1 MRRLSLVAESVDAD
15 ALARGE
21 LPLAENGTLSS
32 VGSPRRTTRSP
43 RGTGH
48 LAKLIVLKLDGCE
61 QKAAAE
67 MVAKTGA
74 KGKFNN
80 GCPSLLPMLADSYG
94 RISPFSDHDRCLSS
108 PGIFSLAD
116 TRQ

>member
-1 MRRLSLVAESVDAD
+1 MRLLSLVAESVDAD

-61 QKAAAE
+61 QKAASE
-67 MVAKTGA
+67 MA
-74 KGKFNN
+74 GKE
-80 GCPSLLPMLADSYG
+80 GQGPAQERLP
-94 RISPFSDHDRCLSS
+94 RFS
-108 PGIFSLAD
+108 
-116 TRQ
+116 T